1 MERMPNNPAKPRR
14 TVAMGSVAALWSAAI
29 MIVGCGSNRLA
40 TVPVRGEV
48 RVDGKPVAG
57 VQVVFH
63 PVVHPVDGTDGR
75 LAKLRPT
82 GRTAADGTY
91 EIGTYE
97 MADGAP
103 LAEYLLTAEWFAGG
117 PETTTSSSEDP
128 EAHSSTLETDR
139 LGGRFASPEASGFK
153 ASIGRLT
160 SEIPQL
166 NLSTTGPKPPG

>member
-1 MERMPNNPAKPRR
+1 VERMPNTRARPRR
-14 TVAMGSVAALWSAAI
+14 TVAMGSVAALGSAAI
-29 MIVGCGSNRLA
+29 MIVGCGSNRLE

-63 PVVHPVDGTDGR
+63 PVGSTDGR

-160 SEIPQL
+160 SDIPQL
-166 NLSTTGPKPPG
+166 NLSTTVPKPPG

>member
-63 PVVHPVDGTDGR
+63 PVDGPDGR